1 MLRKFLILLVL
12 AFAPLAVA
20 AQERITNFDVAIEV
34 ETDGDILVT
43 EKIAVES
50 LGYQIQRGIFRD
62 LPRTYLNGART
73 LPYSYDVKSVM
84 RDGRKEPYAIETDD
98 NAFRIRIGD
107 ADVFLENGSHAYEIA
122 YEVKNQVRYFE
133 GYDEVYWNAT
143 GNYWAFPIDQAS
155 ARIALPGGAGAVQ
168 TAGYTGY
175 LGDADSSYSYDFKN
189 GAHVFQSTRRFA
201 PGEGMTVAVGFAKGL
216 IDPPSAADARD
227 EWWAVN
233 LSLVILGAAA
243 TLIGAFYAFM
253 WTRIGRD
260 PAKGPVFA
268 RYEPPNGIS
277 PAAAHYIYHRGMRGH
292 NAFIATLINLAIKRR
307 IKIDVVE
314 KKKTK
319 LTLLSATAGG
329 AISPI
334 EEKLQGRVLA
344 GGSPM
349 IFGAEYDSVLTS
361 AYQNFQRELGKDYGA
376 PFFRWNLAY
385 MVPAAIVSFIAFFIA
400 VNVAYQWTFLHTL
413 AVISLIAMSA
423 AAAYFLPA
431 PTLKGQETRT
441 AIEGFR
447 LYLETAE
454 KLQLNSV
461 EVGSDAP
468 PPMTVERYERF
479 LPYAIALGVE
489 KPWTK
494 HFEKLMPKE
503 AADYH
508 PYWASGN
515 YGGSRSLSGLNNA
528 LVSSMASGVSA
539 SLPQSSSS
547 SGSGGGGSSGGG
559 GGGGG
564 GGGW

>member
-1 MLRKFLILLVL
+1 
-12 AFAPLAVA
+12 
-20 AQERITNFDVAIEV
+20 
-34 ETDGDILVT
+34 
-43 EKIAVES
+43 
-50 LGYQIQRGIFRD
+50 
-62 LPRTYLNGART
+62 
-73 LPYSYDVKSVM
+73 
-84 RDGRKEPYAIETDD
+84 
-98 NAFRIRIGD
+98 
-107 ADVFLENGSHAYEIA
+107 
-122 YEVKNQVRYFE
+122 VKNQVRYFD

-143 GNYWAFPIDQAS
+143 GNYWAFPIDQAR
-155 ARIALPGGAGAVQ
+155 ARIVLPGGAGAAQ
-168 TAGYTGY
+168 TAAYTGY
-175 LGDADSSYSYDFKN
+175 LGDADKSYSYEFTN

-201 PGEGMTVAVGFAKGL
+201 PGEGMTVAVGFEKGL
-216 IDPPSAADARD
+216 VNPPSAADARG
-227 EWWAVN
+227 EWWAAN
-233 LSLVILGAAA
+233 LSLVVLGGAAA
-243 TLIGAFYAFM
+243 LIGAFYAFM
-253 WTRIGRD
+253 WNRVGRD
-260 PAKGPVFA
+260 PAKGPVFPQ
-268 RYEPPNGIS
+268 YQPPQGIS

-292 NAFIATLINLAIKRR
+292 DAFIATLINLAIKRR

-329 AISPI
+329 AVTPI

-349 IFGAEYDSVLTS
+349 TFGADYDSILTS
-361 AYQNFQRELGKDYGA
+361 AYQNFQKDLGKEYGA
-376 PFFRWNLAY
+376 PYFRWNLAY
-385 MVPAAIVSFIAFFIA
+385 LIPAVIVLFIAFFVA
-400 VNVAYQWTFLHTL
+400 VNFAFQWTVIHTL
-413 AVISLIAMSA
+413 MVILLIAMTL

-431 PTLKGQETRT
+431 PTQKGEETRT

-515 YGGSRSLSGLNNA
+515 YGGSRSLAGLNNA
-528 LVSSMASGVSA
+528 LVSSMASGVSS